1 MPDQATFDRAVALAH
16 LVTGRIKPKSHLELP
31 VPPVL
36 AAGLTT
42 PLPASLTGD
51 ARDVDLEVQQKR
63 AEEAWDAVDA
73 AVSGGWALGA
83 TWVANCFFSGLT
95 KVDRLHWTL

>member
-1 MPDQATFDRAVALAH
+1 MELKLTYRLQGMPDQAAYDRAVALAH
-16 LVTGRIKPKSHLELP
+16 LISGRIKAKTHLELP

-51 ARDVDLEVQQKR
+51 ARDVDMEVQQKR
-63 AEEAWDAVDA
+63 AEEAWAAVDA
-73 AVSGGWALGA
+73 AVGSGWALGA
-83 TWVANCFFSGLT
+83 T
-95 KVDRLHWTL
+95 